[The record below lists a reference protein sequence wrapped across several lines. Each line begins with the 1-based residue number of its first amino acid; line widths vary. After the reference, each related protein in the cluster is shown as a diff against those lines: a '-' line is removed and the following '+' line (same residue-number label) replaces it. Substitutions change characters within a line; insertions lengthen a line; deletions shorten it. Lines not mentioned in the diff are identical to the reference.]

1 MRFAALSA
9 LAVASSTARAARSVL
24 ATAAIE
30 PTSTFRNVVVV
41 TDVPNSKRLGLLPG
55 EYTIKEFQGQVRT
68 GKQKA
73 NSNTHED
80 GRVLTFWQNQ
90 ICLLPCLH
98 RGGSATGCRNK
109 CDSVVEFNPEL
120 ALQWNDDANTEK
132 HPQSRGTQGAV
143 CHFIC
148 LVNGNLPK
156 ECDERCAGAP

>member
-55 EYTIKEFQGQVRT
+55 EYTIKEFQG
-68 GKQKA
+68 
-73 NSNTHED
+73 
-80 GRVLTFWQNQ
+80 

-120 ALQWNDDANTEK
+120 ALQWNDDAKTEK
-132 HPQSRGTQGAV
+132 HPLSRGTQGAV

-148 LVNGNLPK
+148 VVNGNSPK